1 MELTEVL
8 QLESREIRACM
19 SAGIHTIDALRE
31 ALALDNDHTP
41 LRFVRR
47 IGVKTIDSIR
57 AKLAQYD
64 TAPEPE
70 TKPETKPEPLKWTLT
85 MEPMCLRTN
94 KGDCY
99 PLKARTQW
107 LDHVSYRGGN
117 AEVKMYADGRIEMF
131 FNNKRVGG
139 CTK

>member
-1 MELTEVL
+1 MELTEAL

-47 IGVKTIDSIR
+47 IGVKTIDSLR
-57 AKLAQYD
+57 AKLAQHD
-64 TAPEPE
+64 TAPEPA
-70 TKPETKPEPLKWTLT
+70 PESEPIKWTLT

-99 PLKARTQW
+99 P
-107 LDHVSYRGGN
+107 
-117 AEVKMYADGRIEMF
+117 
-131 FNNKRVGG
+131 
-139 CTK
+139 